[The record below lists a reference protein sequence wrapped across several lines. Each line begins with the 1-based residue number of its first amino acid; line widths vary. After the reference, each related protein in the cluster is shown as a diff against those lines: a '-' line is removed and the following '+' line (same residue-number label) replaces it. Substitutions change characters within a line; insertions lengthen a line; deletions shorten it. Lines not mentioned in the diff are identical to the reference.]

1 MAPKFFGSSVTAIS
15 GGFGTIALAFDGKAI
30 SCVLMA
36 LLANMPMAAQAQDR
50 RPVSEPGLPNHACA
64 RLEAA
69 GGNDWRALQDAI
81 NACPSG
87 QAVHLVTGGKGGAF
101 VSGPLVMKSGVSLW
115 LDIGVVLAA
124 TTDPSAYD
132 RVPGACGTLDDKGR
146 GCKPFLTFRDYTG
159 GGIYGDGV
167 IDGQGGQT
175 IRGRGRGRDETWW
188 QLARRAQR
196 EDKRQNV
203 PRLIQIS
210 DAHDLTFYRV
220 TLRNSPNFHVAM
232 DGVKGATFWG
242 VKIDTPAD
250 ARNTDGIDPGNAE
263 DITIAHSFI
272 RAGDDNIA
280 IKAGRSGGT
289 HHVSIIDNHFYW
301 GHGMSIGSETL
312 GGVHD
317 ILVRNLTLDGTTSG
331 IRIKSDVTRGG
342 LVERVLY
349 DDVCLRGNR
358 WAVFLD
364 TSYTKGASG
373 SDIPVYRHITLHRV
387 TGQDGLL
394 VAHGYDEKHALDV
407 TLDGVRFPAGAK
419 WDVSNA
425 NLHRGPSSDGAEN
438 CAVRFVPFPETPSGT
453 AYTVGKGQRFATVQ
467 SALDAAPD
475 GATIAIYPGAYREVV
490 HVTRPNMRLIGMGA
504 TRDDVVI
511 EAAHAA
517 RDSGGTIK
525 SATVFAQGDGT
536 TIEHLTIANRFH

>member
-1 MAPKFFGSSVTAIS
+1 MVTGVMTCEKQAGIEDGGEAGMMTSNRMLASVAAM
-15 GGFGTIALAFDGKAI
+15 ALAIGLP
-30 SCVLMA
+30 VMG
-36 LLANMPMAAQAQDR
+36 QAQDR
-50 RPVSEPGLPNHACA
+50 RQVSEPGLPARACA
-64 RLEAA
+64 RLTAG

-81 NACPSG
+81 DACPSG
-87 QAVHLVTGGKGGAF
+87 QAVHLVSGAF

-115 LDIGVVLAA
+115 LDKGVVLAA
-124 TTDPSAYD
+124 TTNPQAYD
-132 RVPGACGTLDDKGR
+132 LIPGACGTLDDKGR

-175 IRGRGRGRDETWW
+175 IKGKDETWW

-203 PRLIQIS
+203 PRLIQINN
-210 DAHDLTFYRV
+210 ARDLTFYRV

-263 DITIAHSFI
+263 DVTITKSFI

-289 HHVSIIDNHFYW
+289 HHVSITDNHFYW

-312 GGVHD
+312 SGVHD

-331 IRIKSDVTRGG
+331 IRIKSDATRGG

-349 DDVCLRGNR
+349 DDVCLRANR

-373 SDIPVYRHITLHRV
+373 SDIPTYRDITLRRV

-407 TLDGVRFPAGAK
+407 TLDGVHFPDGAK

-425 NLHRGPSSDGAEN
+425 TLHRGPLTGERRIAPLASCLSPKHPQPPPIRSARGNVSPPCKALWMP
-438 CAVRFVPFPETPSGT
+438 RPMGPPSP
-453 AYTVGKGQRFATVQ
+453 
-467 SALDAAPD
+467 SIPAL
-475 GATIAIYPGAYREVV
+475 IARWCISPGPTCV
-490 HVTRPNMRLIGMGA
+490 
-504 TRDDVVI
+504 
-511 EAAHAA
+511 
-517 RDSGGTIK
+517 
-525 SATVFAQGDGT
+525 
-536 TIEHLTIANRFH
+536 